1 MSNQSIAKRA
11 VILLSVA
18 SLLLVGAFAVQGNQ
32 KPAKPAKP
40 AKADCSAVTDDDIV
54 KAIQDKIKA
63 DPQFKDQLL
72 QINVSSE
79 GGAVRLDGWV
89 KGPAAKN
96 AVGKY
101 AKSVQCVKK
110 VANNLGTRLKVGCGP
125 TEKQCGDICID
136 KTAKCNIMR

>member
-1 MSNQSIAKRA
+1 MSNQPIAKRA
-11 VILLSVA
+11 LLLLSLA
-18 SLLLVGAFAVQGNQ
+18 SLLLVGVLAAQGNQ

-40 AKADCSAVTDDDIV
+40 AKPDCSAATDDDIV
-54 KAIQDKIKA
+54 KAIQEKIKA

-72 QINVSSE
+72 QINVSSV
-79 GGAVRLDGWV
+79 GGVVRLDGWV

-96 AVGKY
+96 TVGKY

-110 VANNLGTRLKVGCGP
+110 VVNNLGTRLRVGCGP

-136 KTAKCNIMR
+136 RTAKCNIMR